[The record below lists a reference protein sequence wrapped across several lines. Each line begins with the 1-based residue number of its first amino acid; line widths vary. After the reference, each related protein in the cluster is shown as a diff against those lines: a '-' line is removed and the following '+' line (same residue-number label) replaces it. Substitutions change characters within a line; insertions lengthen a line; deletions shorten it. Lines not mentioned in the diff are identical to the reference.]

1 MAAYFAR
8 KIMEGR
14 TTYEFVFSVQVYKQ
28 YQDDVDAILITK
40 GRQDLIKRQ

>member
-1 MAAYFAR
+1 MMAGYLAR

-28 YQDDVDAILITK
+28 YQDEVDAILIVE
-40 GRQDLIKRQ
+40 GRGDLITK